1 MLKSF
6 LGALQSIIRD
16 VVGVATQ
23 MKIMICICIFIL
35 TKTEKKKTLFYP
47 RNVSKFA
54 FNGLLETIIC
64 ESDYPRHAIVYIPT
78 VDLGQN
84 L

>member
-1 MLKSF
+1 MYMYIHTNLN
-6 LGALQSIIRD
+6 R
-16 VVGVATQ
+16 
-23 MKIMICICIFIL
+23 
-35 TKTEKKKTLFYP
+35 KKKPLFYP